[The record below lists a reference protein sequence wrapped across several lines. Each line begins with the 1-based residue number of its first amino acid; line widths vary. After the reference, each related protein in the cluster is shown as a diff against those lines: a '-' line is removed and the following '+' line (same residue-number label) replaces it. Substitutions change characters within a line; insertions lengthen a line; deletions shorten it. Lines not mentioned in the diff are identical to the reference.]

1 MKGVIAIC
9 LGEFVAK
16 RFGKEKW
23 SNILET
29 AGLPGTTSF
38 LPSQDV
44 DDAAV
49 LKVIRATCSV
59 LSLSPTAAADAFGE
73 YWCCEY
79 APRIYGAYYGKNSIR
94 SAKDF
99 LLRMQDVH
107 AMVTRNIANAK
118 PPQFQFEQ
126 PAPNKLIMKYI
137 SERGLGD
144 IFAGLVKGVG
154 RYFKED
160 LRIRRIGANAVEVTF
175 AR

>member
-16 RFGKEKW
+16 RFGKEEW
-23 SNILET
+23 SEILVA
-29 AGLPGTTSF
+29 AGLSKKASF
-38 LPSQDV
+38 LRGQDV

-49 LKVIRATCSV
+49 LKVIRATSSV
-59 LSLSPTAAADAFGE
+59 LSLSPMAAADAFGE

-79 APRIYGAYYGKNSIR
+79 APRIYGVYYGSGR

-107 AMVTRNIANAK
+107 NMVTRNIANAK
-118 PPQFQFEQ
+118 PPAFQFEQ

-137 SERGLGD
+137 SYRGLGD
-144 IFAGLVKGVG
+144 ILPAWS
-154 RYFKED
+154 REW
-160 LRIRRIGANAVEVTF
+160 AATSTNN
-175 AR
+175 

>member
-1 MKGVIAIC
+1 
-9 LGEFVAK
+9 
-16 RFGKEKW
+16 
-23 SNILET
+23 LEA
-29 AGLPGTTSF
+29 AGLSKTTNF

-59 LSLSPTAAADAFGE
+59 LSLSPVAAADAFGE

-79 APRIYGAYYGKNSIR
+79 APRIYGAYYGSARN
-94 SAKDF
+94 AKDF

-107 AMVTRNIANAK
+107 NMVTRNIANAK
-118 PPQFQFEQ
+118 PPKFQFEQ
-126 PAPNKLIMKYI
+126 LAPNKLVMKYI
-137 SERGLGD
+137 SHRGLGD

-154 RYFKED
+154 RYFHEE
-160 LRIRRIGANAVEVTF
+160 LQIRRIGPDTVEITF